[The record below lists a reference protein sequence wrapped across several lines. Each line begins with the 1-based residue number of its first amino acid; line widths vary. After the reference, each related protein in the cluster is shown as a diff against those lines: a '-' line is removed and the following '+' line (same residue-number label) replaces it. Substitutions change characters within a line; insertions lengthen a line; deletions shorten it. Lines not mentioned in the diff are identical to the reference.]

1 MKKLGALL
9 ALTSMLF
16 VGPLAGADDR
26 LVSRGAV
33 DQRLADARAERA
45 RNIATLDG
53 LLTSP
58 GADKAAAKAGLDVD
72 RARRTLPRL
81 SDADLSDLAQRA
93 AALKADPV
101 AGHSY
106 YHNDAADA
114 LILVMIF
121 AGLALVILAVADHY

>member
-1 MKKLGALL
+1 MKKLTALL
-9 ALTSMLF
+9 ALVSMLF

-26 LVSRGAV
+26 LL
-33 DQRLADARAERA
+33 LAAEAHRTLAAAQAERT

-58 GADKAAAKAGLDVD
+58 GADKAAAIAGLDVG

-81 SDADLSDLAQRA
+81 SDADLRDLAGRA
-93 AALKADPV
+93 ASLTSDPV
-101 AGHSY
+101 AGHYY
-106 YHNDAADA
+106 YHDDAADV